1 MLQIG
6 KTQLLRHVRSEN
18 PWWEDAACDVGY
30 IRGRSPRAYMRAF
43 YPVMKN
49 RKIRRAVVLMGP
61 RRVGKTVM
69 LHHAIRRLLDE
80 GVQPRSICYMSVE
93 NPLYSGMGLEE
104 LRELY
109 AEASGVDPTKE
120 DCYLIVDE
128 IQYMKQWE
136 QYLKSGVDRFDR
148 IKFVVSG
155 SAAAALRLK
164 SNESGAGRFTDFMLP
179 PLNFY
184 EYMLLTDQC
193 PEMGEIFEHWCDG
206 LEVEPIDVSQ
216 LNKSFVD
223 YINFGGYPEV
233 ALSAEAQSNLRQYV
247 GVDVIEKVLLRD
259 LPSLY
264 GISDVQE
271 LNRLF
276 TTLVLNTG
284 QEISLD
290 ELSKSASVA
299 KNTIKRYIGYLE
311 AAFLIRRLDRIDQHG
326 RRFKRAT
333 RFKIYLTNPSMY
345 TAMFGPVSQDDPSMG
360 ALVETA
366 MYGQL
371 GGFAGCYDYAYAR
384 WKSGEVDFVRM
395 IAGNIDKVLECK
407 WSDRAPSRP
416 EEVAAALAFCRK
428 NRVRELLVTTRTQ
441 ITDWL
446 CEKSGVTVAY
456 TPAAICALVFGA
468 SDTHTRLSLGEQ
480 AFSPAHQEEML
491 QRHRGFQQTT
501 S

>member
-1 MLQIG
+1 MRQIG

-30 IRGRSPRAYMRAF
+30 IRDRSPRAYMRAF

-49 RKIRRAVVLMGP
+49 REIRRAVVLMGP

-69 LHHAIRRLLDE
+69 LHHAIQRLLKE
-80 GVQPRSICYMSVE
+80 GVPPRSICYMSVE

-136 QYLKSGVDRFDR
+136 QYLKSGVDRFER

-164 SNESGAGRFTDFMLP
+164 SNESGAGRFTDFLLP

-184 EYMLLTDQC
+184 EYMRMTGQC
-193 PEMGEIFEHWCDG
+193 PDVGKDFEQTWTQLMKDP
-206 LEVEPIDVSQ
+206 LLVSE
-216 LNKSFVD
+216 LNDCFLN

-233 ALSAEAQSNLRQYV
+233 ALSAEAQGNLQQYV
-247 GVDVIEKVLLRD
+247 GQDVIEKVLLRD

-290 ELSKSASVA
+290 ELSKSSSVA

-326 RRFKRAT
+326 KRFKRAT

-345 TAMFGPVSQDDPSMG
+345 AAMFGPVGPDDPAMG

-366 MYGQL
+366 LHAQL
-371 GGFAGCYDYAYAR
+371 TRAGGMYDYAYAR
-384 WKSGEVDFVRM
+384 WKSGEVDFVQM
-395 IAGNIDKVLECK
+395 LAGRPTAVTECK
-407 WSDRAPSRP
+407 WSDRIAGKP
-416 EEVAAALAFCRK
+416 EELKAAISFCRK
-428 NRVRELLVTTRTQ
+428 NKLEQLLVTTRSTF
-441 ITDWL
+441 
-446 CEKSGVTVAY
+446 KSWENDGI
-456 TPAAICALVFGA
+456 AIVLAPSSLVALVYGTMDVHERLRIGA
-468 SDTHTRLSLGEQ
+468 D
-480 AFSPAHQEEML
+480 AFSP
-491 QRHRGFQQTT
+491 
-501 S
+501 SK